1 MCGDGS
7 CDSACGESQSSCP
20 RDCGYSTDQ
29 IGNNNNQHG
38 NGYRNYN
45 QSNASNS
52 SCSQAPNPNAGSDKD
67 VYGDGSV
74 RLEGTAAGKYD
85 RVTWTCTG
93 GVLSNNSSLQP
104 TWYYGT
110 NDYNGDNSYSRTYTC
125 TMTAYNNCGSK
136 SDSMVIR
143 TGYNQHNGISQY
155 SNDGSGANMK
165 VALIA
170 NPASGC
176 GAAYG
181 VDLTAT
187 VTNYGSYK
195 GGYTYYFDCNNDGTW
210 EKIANTSDSN
220 YDAYNLCN
228 YAGVGSYTARV
239 RVETQG
245 RTLTD
250 TEIIH
255 TNNCGN
261 SRAYPYP
268 SAPVYPVVPCPTYP
282 VVIAGPTAAS
292 SQVGIQKTVSNLSD
306 GTQYLASVQ
315 AQPLEVLS
323 YKIILTGGS
332 SYSTNV
338 IVRDALPAGITAAR
352 DLRVD
357 GISNGGDIQSGINV
371 GNLSAGQ
378 TRIITY
384 TATVAVQG
392 SLGYGQTTITN
403 AASVYADGGQSA
415 SASAMVYVSRAGIA
429 GATGVSTGFDGNF
442 FARLVLLAAAF
453 GIGLFMLIKEVSGR
467 RKMEIV
473 TGGFRRVKFAS

>member
-1 MCGDGS
+1 M
-7 CDSACGESQSSCP
+7 
-20 RDCGYSTDQ
+20 TV
-29 IGNNNNQHG
+29 
-38 NGYRNYN
+38 YN
-45 QSNASNS
+45 S
-52 SCSQAPNPNAGSDKD
+52 
-67 VYGDGSV
+67 
-74 RLEGTAAGKYD
+74 
-85 RVTWTCTG
+85 
-93 GVLSNNSSLQP
+93 
-104 TWYYGT
+104 
-110 NDYNGDNSYSRTYTC
+110 
-125 TMTAYNNCGSK
+125 CGSK

-143 TGYNQHNGISQY
+143 TRGNNRYDGSSQY
-155 SNDGSGANMK
+155 SNDNYGANMK

-170 NPASGC
+170 SPNSGC

-187 VTNYGSYK
+187 ITNYGSYN

-210 EKIANTSDSN
+210 EKIANTSDST

-228 YAGVGSYTARV
+228 YVGAGSYTARV

-261 SRAYPYP
+261 GRAYP

-282 VVIAGPTAAS
+282 VVIGSVGTPN
-292 SQVGIQKTVSNLSD
+292 QVAIQKTVSNLSD
-306 GTQYLASVQ
+306 GTQYSDSVQ

-323 YKIILTGGS
+323 YKIVLTGS
-332 SYSTNV
+332 SGYSTNV

-357 GISNGGDIQSGINV
+357 GVSNGGNIQSGINI
-371 GNLSAGQ
+371 GNLPAGQ

-384 TATVAVQG
+384 TVSLAGQG
-392 SLGYGQTTITN
+392 SFGYGRTTITN

-415 SASAMVYVSRAGIA
+415 SASAIVYVSRSGIA
-429 GATGVSTGFDGNF
+429 GATGVSTGFDSNA
-442 FARLVLLAAAF
+442 FAQFVLLAAAIS
-453 GIGLFMLIKEVSGR
+453 IGSFLLIKKISGG

-473 TGGFRRVKFAS
+473 TGGARRVEFAL